1 MIHEHEEE
9 LNQQRN
15 KVIRRVAE
23 TFIIGLVIVIVG
35 WFIQDQKLVYIAGY
49 LGIAGI
55 LLLVVLV
62 RGLSAAIYWNRME
75 KLVWEEAYNE

>member
-1 MIHEHEEE
+1 MTHEHEEE

-15 KVIRRVAE
+15 KVLRRVAE
-23 TFIIGLVIVIVG
+23 TFIISLVVVIAG

-55 LLLVVLV
+55 LLLIVLV

-75 KLVWEEAYNE
+75 KLVWEESYNE

>member
-1 MIHEHEEE
+1 MTHEHEEE

-15 KVIRRVAE
+15 KVLRRVVE
-23 TFIIGLVIVIVG
+23 TVIIGLVVIIAG

-62 RGLSAAIYWNRME
+62 KGLSAAIYWNRME